1 MFFHSFPSIFE
12 ANRDP
17 AHPSLPSA
25 CSCLASNPKFAQED
39 PRSGKFSAVGSP
51 IGSAPEQLFPTISAK
66 CFFFRAFLFFKGVQV
81 TNKGD
86 QSDPYSKIASHKK
99 VSGVLFRWKG
109 LLGDM
114 MINQWIYVFRSI
126 FPREF
131 LVF

>member
-1 MFFHSFPSIFE
+1 MKI
-12 ANRDP
+12 
-17 AHPSLPSA
+17 
-25 CSCLASNPKFAQED
+25 LAAI
-39 PRSGKFSAVGSP
+39 GKLSAVGSP

-66 CFFFRAFLFFKGVQV
+66 FFFQGISFFKGVQV

-86 QSDPYSKIASHKK
+86 QSDPYSKIASHTK

-126 FPREF
+126 FPRDLLF
-131 LVF
+131 I